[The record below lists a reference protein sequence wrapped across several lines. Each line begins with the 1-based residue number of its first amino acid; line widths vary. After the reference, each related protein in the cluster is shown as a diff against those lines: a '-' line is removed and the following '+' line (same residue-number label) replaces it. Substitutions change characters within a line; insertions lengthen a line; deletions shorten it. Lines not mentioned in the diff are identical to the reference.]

1 MNLKNLEAFY
11 WVVTLNSFNKA
22 AIKLQTTQPAVSQ
35 KITSLENELGFKV
48 LDRSLRQFKL
58 THKGMTL
65 FKYAEKFMRLETDL
79 VAELTENQHL
89 TGTIRLGVSE
99 TIVYTWLVE
108 YIEKVQQEFPKVSV
122 EIVVDLTPNLQEG
135 IRTGDLDMAF
145 LLGPTLAFE
154 CIEQSLCNF
163 ELSFLAAPSFKGGIG
178 QMSFKALMSHT
189 ILTYPKI
196 TYPYKELKA
205 KMKEQGIDEPL
216 SITSYSLATLLRLAE
231 QGLGIAVV
239 PTLTALK
246 EITDGRL
253 EILDTPIR
261 LKTFHFTSIYIHGND
276 VALKEKLTEVAV
288 KVSASAMKRLN
299 EQIKKIS
306 RIGYLFVSFFFSK
319 LSLLVCKVIKA
330 AYESR

>member
-22 AIKLQTTQPAVSQ
+22 ATKLQTTQPAVSQ

-135 IRTGDLDMAF
+135 VRTGDLDMAF

-178 QMSFKALMSHT
+178 QMSFKTLMSHT
-189 ILTYPKI
+189 ILTYPKT

-205 KMKEQGIDEPL
+205 KMKEKGIDEPL

-253 EILDTPIR
+253 EILNTPIR

-288 KVSASAMKRLN
+288 QVSESAMKRLN
-299 EQIKKIS
+299 EQIKK
-306 RIGYLFVSFFFSK
+306 
-319 LSLLVCKVIKA
+319 
-330 AYESR
+330 

>member
-22 AIKLQTTQPAVSQ
+22 ATKLQTTQPAVSQ

-89 TGTIRLGVSE
+89 TGTKRLGVSE

-135 IRTGDLDMAF
+135 VRTGDLDMAF

-154 CIEQSLCNF
+154 CIEHSLCNF

-205 KMKEQGIDEPL
+205 KMKEKGIDEPL

-253 EILDTPIR
+253 EILNTPIR

-288 KVSASAMKRLN
+288 QVSESAMKRLN
-299 EQIKKIS
+299 EQIKK
-306 RIGYLFVSFFFSK
+306 
-319 LSLLVCKVIKA
+319 
-330 AYESR
+330 

>member
-22 AIKLQTTQPAVSQ
+22 ATKLQTTQPAVSQ
-35 KITSLENELGFKV
+35 KITSLENDLGFKV
-48 LDRSLRQFKL
+48 LDRSFRQLKP
-58 THKGMTL
+58 THKGVTL

-108 YIEKVQQEFPKVSV
+108 YIEKVQKEFPKVSV

-135 IRTGDLDMAF
+135 VRTGDLDMAF

-154 CIEQSLCNF
+154 CVEQALCDF
-163 ELSFLAAPSFKGGIG
+163 ELSFLAAPSFKGGVG

-205 KMKEQGIDEPL
+205 KMKEQALDEPL

-253 EILDTPIR
+253 EILNTPIQ
-261 LKTFHFTSIYIHGND
+261 LKTFHFTSIYMQGND
-276 VALKEKLTEVAV
+276 AALKEKLTDVAV
-288 KVSASAMKRLN
+288 TVSESAMKRLL
-299 EQIKKIS
+299 EKIKK
-306 RIGYLFVSFFFSK
+306 
-319 LSLLVCKVIKA
+319 
-330 AYESR
+330 

>member
-11 WVVTLNSFNKA
+11 WVVTLNSFNNA
-22 AIKLQTTQPAVSQ
+22 ATKLQTTQPAVSQ

-135 IRTGDLDMAF
+135 VRTGDLDMAF

-163 ELSFLAAPSFKGGIG
+163 ELSFLAAPSFKGGFG

-205 KMKEQGIDEPL
+205 KMKEKGIDEPL

-253 EILDTPIR
+253 EILNTPIR

-288 KVSASAMKRLN
+288 QVSESAMKRLN
-299 EQIKKIS
+299 EQIKK
-306 RIGYLFVSFFFSK
+306 
-319 LSLLVCKVIKA
+319 
-330 AYESR
+330 

>member
-22 AIKLQTTQPAVSQ
+22 ATKLQTTQPAVSQ

-99 TIVYTWLVE
+99 TIVYTWLFE

-135 IRTGDLDMAF
+135 VRTGDLDMAF

-205 KMKEQGIDEPL
+205 KMKEKGIDEPL

-253 EILDTPIR
+253 EILNTPIR

-288 KVSASAMKRLN
+288 QVSESAMKRLN
-299 EQIKKIS
+299 EQIKK
-306 RIGYLFVSFFFSK
+306 
-319 LSLLVCKVIKA
+319 
-330 AYESR
+330 

>member
-1 MNLKNLEAFY
+1 VNLKNLEAFY

-22 AIKLQTTQPAVSQ
+22 ATKLQTTQPAVSQ
-35 KITSLENELGFKV
+35 KITSLENDLGFKV
-48 LDRSLRQFKL
+48 LDRSFRQLKP

-108 YIEKVQQEFPKVSV
+108 YIEKVQKEFPKVSV

-135 IRTGDLDMAF
+135 VRTGDLDMAF

-154 CIEQSLCNF
+154 CVEQALCDF
-163 ELSFLAAPSFKGGIG
+163 ELSFLAAPSFKGGVG

-205 KMKEQGIDEPL
+205 KMKEQALDEPL

-253 EILDTPIR
+253 EILNTPIQ
-261 LKTFHFTSIYIHGND
+261 LKTFHFTSIYMQGND
-276 VALKEKLTEVAV
+276 AALKEKLTDVAV
-288 KVSASAMKRLN
+288 TVSERAMKRLL
-299 EQIKKIS
+299 EKIKK
-306 RIGYLFVSFFFSK
+306 
-319 LSLLVCKVIKA
+319 
-330 AYESR
+330 

>member
-22 AIKLQTTQPAVSQ
+22 ATKLQTTQPAVSQ

-108 YIEKVQQEFPKVSV
+108 YIEKVQQEFPKISV

-135 IRTGDLDMAF
+135 VRTGDLDMAF

-205 KMKEQGIDEPL
+205 KMKEKGIDEPL
-216 SITSYSLATLLRLAE
+216 SITSYSLATLLHLAE

-253 EILDTPIR
+253 EILNTPIR

-288 KVSASAMKRLN
+288 QVSESAMKRLN
-299 EQIKKIS
+299 EQIKK
-306 RIGYLFVSFFFSK
+306 
-319 LSLLVCKVIKA
+319 
-330 AYESR
+330 

>member
-22 AIKLQTTQPAVSQ
+22 ATKLQTTQPAVSQ

-108 YIEKVQQEFPKVSV
+108 YIEKVQQEFPKISV

-135 IRTGDLDMAF
+135 VRTGDLDMAF

-205 KMKEQGIDEPL
+205 KMKEKGIDEPL

-299 EQIKKIS
+299 EQIKK
-306 RIGYLFVSFFFSK
+306 
-319 LSLLVCKVIKA
+319 
-330 AYESR
+330 

>member
-22 AIKLQTTQPAVSQ
+22 ATKLQTTQPAVSQ

-48 LDRSLRQFKL
+48 LDRSYRQFKP
-58 THKGMTL
+58 THKGITL

-108 YIEKVQQEFPKVSV
+108 YIEKVQQEFPKISV

-135 IRTGDLDMAF
+135 VRTGDLDMAF

-205 KMKEQGIDEPL
+205 KMKEKGIDEPL

-253 EILDTPIR
+253 EILNTPIQ
-261 LKTFHFTSIYIHGND
+261 LKTFHFTSIYIQGND

-288 KVSASAMKRLN
+288 RVSESAMKSLN
-299 EQIKKIS
+299 EKIQ
-306 RIGYLFVSFFFSK
+306 K
-319 LSLLVCKVIKA
+319 
-330 AYESR
+330 

>member
-22 AIKLQTTQPAVSQ
+22 ATKLQTTQPAVSQ
-35 KITSLENELGFKV
+35 KITSLENDLGFKV
-48 LDRSLRQFKL
+48 LDRSFRQLKP

-108 YIEKVQQEFPKVSV
+108 YIEKVQKEFPKVSV

-135 IRTGDLDMAF
+135 VRTGDLDMAF

-154 CIEQSLCNF
+154 CVEQALCDF
-163 ELSFLAAPSFKGGIG
+163 ELSFLAAPSFKGGVG

-205 KMKEQGIDEPL
+205 KMKEQALDEPL

-246 EITDGRL
+246 EITDSRL
-253 EILDTPIR
+253 EILNTPIQ
-261 LKTFHFTSIYIHGND
+261 LKTFHFTSIYMQGND
-276 VALKEKLTEVAV
+276 AALKEKLTDVAV
-288 KVSASAMKRLN
+288 TVSESAMKRLL
-299 EQIKKIS
+299 EKIKK
-306 RIGYLFVSFFFSK
+306 
-319 LSLLVCKVIKA
+319 
-330 AYESR
+330 

>member
-22 AIKLQTTQPAVSQ
+22 ATKLQTTQPAVSQ
-35 KITSLENELGFKV
+35 KITSLENDLGFKV
-48 LDRSLRQFKL
+48 LDRSFRQLKP

-108 YIEKVQQEFPKVSV
+108 YIEKVQKEFPKVSV

-135 IRTGDLDMAF
+135 VRTGDLDMAF

-154 CIEQSLCNF
+154 CVEQALCDF
-163 ELSFLAAPSFKGGIG
+163 ELSFLAAPSFKGGVG

-205 KMKEQGIDEPL
+205 KMKEQALDEPL

-253 EILDTPIR
+253 EILNTPIQ
-261 LKTFHFTSIYIHGND
+261 LKTFHFTSIYMQGND
-276 VALKEKLTEVAV
+276 AALKEKLTDVAV
-288 KVSASAMKRLN
+288 TVCESAMKRLL
-299 EQIKKIS
+299 EKIKK
-306 RIGYLFVSFFFSK
+306 
-319 LSLLVCKVIKA
+319 
-330 AYESR
+330 

>member
-1 MNLKNLEAFY
+1 MNLKNLAAFY

-22 AIKLQTTQPAVSQ
+22 ATKLQTTQPAVSQ
-35 KITSLENELGFKV
+35 KITSLENDLGFKV
-48 LDRSLRQFKL
+48 LDRSFRQLKP

-108 YIEKVQQEFPKVSV
+108 YIEKVQKEFPKVSV

-135 IRTGDLDMAF
+135 VRTGDLDMAF

-154 CIEQSLCNF
+154 CVEQALCDF
-163 ELSFLAAPSFKGGIG
+163 ELSFLAAPSFKGGVG

-205 KMKEQGIDEPL
+205 KMKEQALDEPL

-253 EILDTPIR
+253 EILNTPIQ
-261 LKTFHFTSIYIHGND
+261 LKTFHFTSIYMQGND
-276 VALKEKLTEVAV
+276 AALKEKLTDGAV
-288 KVSASAMKRLN
+288 TVSESAMKRLL
-299 EQIKKIS
+299 EKIKK
-306 RIGYLFVSFFFSK
+306 
-319 LSLLVCKVIKA
+319 
-330 AYESR
+330 

>member
-22 AIKLQTTQPAVSQ
+22 ATKLQTTQPAVSQ
-35 KITSLENELGFKV
+35 KITSLENDLGFKV
-48 LDRSLRQFKL
+48 LDRSFRQLKP

-108 YIEKVQQEFPKVSV
+108 YIEKVQKEFPKVSV

-135 IRTGDLDMAF
+135 VRTGDLDMAF

-154 CIEQSLCNF
+154 CVEQALCDF
-163 ELSFLAAPSFKGGIG
+163 ELSFLAAPSFKGGVG

-205 KMKEQGIDEPL
+205 KMKEQALDEPL

-246 EITDGRL
+246 EITGGRL
-253 EILDTPIR
+253 EILNTPIQ
-261 LKTFHFTSIYIHGND
+261 LKTFHFTSIYMQGND
-276 VALKEKLTEVAV
+276 AALKEKLTDVAV
-288 KVSASAMKRLN
+288 TVSESAMKRLL
-299 EQIKKIS
+299 EKIKK
-306 RIGYLFVSFFFSK
+306 
-319 LSLLVCKVIKA
+319 
-330 AYESR
+330 

>member
-22 AIKLQTTQPAVSQ
+22 ATKLQTTQPAVSQ
-35 KITSLENELGFKV
+35 KITSLENDLGFKV
-48 LDRSLRQFKL
+48 LDRSFRQLKP

-108 YIEKVQQEFPKVSV
+108 YIERVQKEFPKVSV

-135 IRTGDLDMAF
+135 VRTGDLDMAF

-154 CIEQSLCNF
+154 CVEQALCDF
-163 ELSFLAAPSFKGGIG
+163 ELSFLAAPSFKGGVG

-205 KMKEQGIDEPL
+205 KMKEQALDEPL

-253 EILDTPIR
+253 EILNTPIQ
-261 LKTFHFTSIYIHGND
+261 LKTFHFTSIYMQGND
-276 VALKEKLTEVAV
+276 AALKEKLTDVAV
-288 KVSASAMKRLN
+288 TVSESAMKRLL
-299 EQIKKIS
+299 EKIKK
-306 RIGYLFVSFFFSK
+306 
-319 LSLLVCKVIKA
+319 
-330 AYESR
+330 

>member
-22 AIKLQTTQPAVSQ
+22 ATKLQTTQPAVSQ
-35 KITSLENELGFKV
+35 KITALENELGFKV

-135 IRTGDLDMAF
+135 VRTGDLDMAF

-205 KMKEQGIDEPL
+205 KMKEKGIDEPL

-253 EILDTPIR
+253 EILNTPIR

-288 KVSASAMKRLN
+288 QVSESAMKRLN
-299 EQIKKIS
+299 EQIKK
-306 RIGYLFVSFFFSK
+306 
-319 LSLLVCKVIKA
+319 
-330 AYESR
+330 

>member
-11 WVVTLNSFNKA
+11 WVVTFNSFNKA
-22 AIKLQTTQPAVSQ
+22 ATKLQTTQPAVSQ
-35 KITSLENELGFKV
+35 KITSLENDLGFKV
-48 LDRSLRQFKL
+48 LDRSFRQLKP

-89 TGTIRLGVSE
+89 IGTIRLGVSE

-108 YIEKVQQEFPKVSV
+108 YIEKVQKEFPKVSV

-135 IRTGDLDMAF
+135 VRTGDLDMAF

-154 CIEQSLCNF
+154 CVEQALCDF
-163 ELSFLAAPSFKGGIG
+163 ELSFLAAPSFKGGVG

-205 KMKEQGIDEPL
+205 KMKEQALDEPL

-253 EILDTPIR
+253 EILNTPIQ
-261 LKTFHFTSIYIHGND
+261 LKTFHFTSIYMQGND
-276 VALKEKLTEVAV
+276 AALKEKLTDVAV
-288 KVSASAMKRLN
+288 TVSESAMKRLL
-299 EQIKKIS
+299 EKIKK
-306 RIGYLFVSFFFSK
+306 
-319 LSLLVCKVIKA
+319 
-330 AYESR
+330 

>member
-22 AIKLQTTQPAVSQ
+22 ATKLQTTQPAVSQ

-135 IRTGDLDMAF
+135 VRTGDLDMAF

-178 QMSFKALMSHT
+178 QMSFKNLMSHT

-205 KMKEQGIDEPL
+205 KMKEKGIDEPL

-253 EILDTPIR
+253 EILNTPIR
-261 LKTFHFTSIYIHGND
+261 LKTFHFTSIYIYGND

-288 KVSASAMKRLN
+288 QVSESAMKRLN
-299 EQIKKIS
+299 EQIKK
-306 RIGYLFVSFFFSK
+306 
-319 LSLLVCKVIKA
+319 
-330 AYESR
+330 

>member
-299 EQIKKIS
+299 EQIKNK
-306 RIGYLFVSFFFSK
+306 
-319 LSLLVCKVIKA
+319 
-330 AYESR
+330 

>member
-22 AIKLQTTQPAVSQ
+22 ATKLQTTQPAVSQ
-35 KITSLENELGFKV
+35 KITSLENDLGFKV
-48 LDRSLRQFKL
+48 LDRSFRQLKP

-79 VAELTENQHL
+79 VAELTESQHL

-108 YIEKVQQEFPKVSV
+108 YIEKVQKEFPKISV

-135 IRTGDLDMAF
+135 VRTGDLDMAF

-154 CIEQSLCNF
+154 CVEQALCDF
-163 ELSFLAAPSFKGGIG
+163 ELSFLAAPSFKGGVG

-205 KMKEQGIDEPL
+205 KMKEQALDEPL

-253 EILDTPIR
+253 EILNTPIQ
-261 LKTFHFTSIYIHGND
+261 LKTFHFTSIYMQGND
-276 VALKEKLTEVAV
+276 AALKEKLTDVAV
-288 KVSASAMKRLN
+288 TVSDSAMKRLL
-299 EQIKKIS
+299 EKIKK
-306 RIGYLFVSFFFSK
+306 
-319 LSLLVCKVIKA
+319 
-330 AYESR
+330 

>member
-22 AIKLQTTQPAVSQ
+22 ATKLQTTQPAVSQ

-108 YIEKVQQEFPKVSV
+108 YNEKVQQEFPKVSV

-135 IRTGDLDMAF
+135 VRTGDLDMAF

-205 KMKEQGIDEPL
+205 KMKEKGIDEPL

-253 EILDTPIR
+253 EILNTPIR

-288 KVSASAMKRLN
+288 QVSESAMKRLN
-299 EQIKKIS
+299 EQIKK
-306 RIGYLFVSFFFSK
+306 
-319 LSLLVCKVIKA
+319 
-330 AYESR
+330 

>member
-22 AIKLQTTQPAVSQ
+22 ATKLQTTQPAVSQ
-35 KITSLENELGFKV
+35 KITSLENDLGFKV
-48 LDRSLRQFKL
+48 LDLSFRQLKP

-108 YIEKVQQEFPKVSV
+108 YIEKVQKEFPKVSV

-135 IRTGDLDMAF
+135 VRTGDLDMAF

-154 CIEQSLCNF
+154 CVEQALCDF
-163 ELSFLAAPSFKGGIG
+163 ELSFLAAPSFKGGVG

-205 KMKEQGIDEPL
+205 KMKEQALDEPL

-253 EILDTPIR
+253 EILNTPIQ
-261 LKTFHFTSIYIHGND
+261 LKTFHFTSIYMQGND
-276 VALKEKLTEVAV
+276 AALKEKLTDVAV
-288 KVSASAMKRLN
+288 TVSESAMKRLL
-299 EQIKKIS
+299 EKIKK
-306 RIGYLFVSFFFSK
+306 
-319 LSLLVCKVIKA
+319 
-330 AYESR
+330 

>member
-22 AIKLQTTQPAVSQ
+22 ATKLQTTQPAVSQ

-135 IRTGDLDMAF
+135 VRTGDLDMAF

-205 KMKEQGIDEPL
+205 KMKEKGIDEPL

-253 EILDTPIR
+253 EILNTPIR

-276 VALKEKLTEVAV
+276 VALKEKLTEVGV
-288 KVSASAMKRLN
+288 QVSESAMKRLN
-299 EQIKKIS
+299 EQIKK
-306 RIGYLFVSFFFSK
+306 
-319 LSLLVCKVIKA
+319 
-330 AYESR
+330 

>member
-22 AIKLQTTQPAVSQ
+22 ATKLQTTQPAVSQ
-35 KITSLENELGFKV
+35 KITSLENDLGFKV
-48 LDRSLRQFKL
+48 LDRSFRQLKP

-108 YIEKVQQEFPKVSV
+108 YIEKVQKEFPKVSV

-135 IRTGDLDMAF
+135 VRTGDLDMAF

-154 CIEQSLCNF
+154 CVEQALCDF
-163 ELSFLAAPSFKGGIG
+163 ELSFLAAPSFKGGVG

-205 KMKEQGIDEPL
+205 KMKEQALDEPL

-253 EILDTPIR
+253 EILNTPIQ
-261 LKTFHFTSIYIHGND
+261 LKTFHFTSIYMQGND
-276 VALKEKLTEVAV
+276 AALKEKLTDVAV
-288 KVSASAMKRLN
+288 TVSESAMKRLL
-299 EQIKKIS
+299 EKIKNN
-306 RIGYLFVSFFFSK
+306 
-319 LSLLVCKVIKA
+319 
-330 AYESR
+330 

>member
-22 AIKLQTTQPAVSQ
+22 ATKLQTTQPAVSQ
-35 KITSLENELGFKV
+35 KITSLENDLGFKV
-48 LDRSLRQFKL
+48 LDRSFRQLKP

-108 YIEKVQQEFPKVSV
+108 YIEKVQKEFPKVSV

-135 IRTGDLDMAF
+135 VRTGDLDMAF

-154 CIEQSLCNF
+154 CVEQALCDF
-163 ELSFLAAPSFKGGIG
+163 ELSFLAAPSFKGGVG

-196 TYPYKELKA
+196 TYPYKELKT
-205 KMKEQGIDEPL
+205 KMKEQVLDEPL

-253 EILDTPIR
+253 EILNTPIQ
-261 LKTFHFTSIYIHGND
+261 LKTFHFTSIYMQGND
-276 VALKEKLTEVAV
+276 ASLKEKLTDVAV
-288 KVSASAMKRLN
+288 TVSESAMKRLL
-299 EQIKKIS
+299 EKIKKGS
-306 RIGYLFVSFFFSK
+306 RL
-319 LSLLVCKVIKA
+319 A
-330 AYESR
+330 E

>member
-22 AIKLQTTQPAVSQ
+22 ATKLQTTQPAVSQ
-35 KITSLENELGFKV
+35 KITALENELGFKV
-48 LDRSLRQFKL
+48 LDRNYRQFKP
-58 THKGMTL
+58 THKGLTL

-99 TIVYTWLVE
+99 TIVYT
-108 YIEKVQQEFPKVSV
+108 
-122 EIVVDLTPNLQEG
+122 TPNLQEG
-135 IRTGDLDMAF
+135 VRTGDLDMAF

-154 CIEQSLCNF
+154 CIEQTLCDF
-163 ELSFLAAPSFKGGIG
+163 ELSFLASPSFKGGVA
-178 QMSFKALMSHT
+178 QMSFKTLMSHT

-205 KMKEQGIDEPL
+205 RMKEQGIDEPL

-253 EILDTPIR
+253 EILNTPIQ
-261 LKTFHFTSIYIHGND
+261 LKTFHFTSIYIQGND
-276 VALKEKLTEVAV
+276 VALKEKLTDVAV
-288 KVSASAMKRLN
+288 KVSESAMKSLN
-299 EQIKKIS
+299 EQIKK
-306 RIGYLFVSFFFSK
+306 
-319 LSLLVCKVIKA
+319 
-330 AYESR
+330 

>member
-22 AIKLQTTQPAVSQ
+22 ATKLQTTQPAVSQ
-35 KITSLENELGFKV
+35 KITSLENDLGFKV
-48 LDRSLRQFKL
+48 LDRSFRQLKP

-89 TGTIRLGVSE
+89 TGTIRLDVSE

-108 YIEKVQQEFPKVSV
+108 YIEKVQKEFPKVSV

-135 IRTGDLDMAF
+135 VRTGDLDMAF

-154 CIEQSLCNF
+154 CVEQALCDF
-163 ELSFLAAPSFKGGIG
+163 ELSFLAAPSFKGGVG

-205 KMKEQGIDEPL
+205 KMKEQALDEPL

-253 EILDTPIR
+253 EILNTPIQ
-261 LKTFHFTSIYIHGND
+261 LKTFHFTSIYMQGND
-276 VALKEKLTEVAV
+276 AALKEKLTDVAV
-288 KVSASAMKRLN
+288 TVSERAMKRLL
-299 EQIKKIS
+299 EKIKK
-306 RIGYLFVSFFFSK
+306 
-319 LSLLVCKVIKA
+319 
-330 AYESR
+330 

>member
-22 AIKLQTTQPAVSQ
+22 ATKLQTTQPAVSQ

-135 IRTGDLDMAF
+135 VRTGDLDMAF

-205 KMKEQGIDEPL
+205 KMKEKGIDEPL

-253 EILDTPIR
+253 EILNTPIR

-288 KVSASAMKRLN
+288 QVSESAMK
-299 EQIKKIS
+299 
-306 RIGYLFVSFFFSK
+306 
-319 LSLLVCKVIKA
+319 LSLIHISEPTRHC
-330 AYESR
+330 

>member
-22 AIKLQTTQPAVSQ
+22 ATKLQTTQPAVSQ
-35 KITSLENELGFKV
+35 KITALENELGFKV

-122 EIVVDLTPNLQEG
+122 EIVVNLTPNLQEG
-135 IRTGDLDMAF
+135 VRTGDLDMAF

-205 KMKEQGIDEPL
+205 KMKEKGIDEPL

-253 EILDTPIR
+253 EILNTPIR

-288 KVSASAMKRLN
+288 QVSESAMKRLN
-299 EQIKKIS
+299 EQIKK
-306 RIGYLFVSFFFSK
+306 
-319 LSLLVCKVIKA
+319 
-330 AYESR
+330 

>member
-22 AIKLQTTQPAVSQ
+22 ATKLQTTQPAVSQ

-135 IRTGDLDMAF
+135 VRTGDLDMAF

-205 KMKEQGIDEPL
+205 KMKEKGIDEPL

-246 EITDGRL
+246 EIIDGRL
-253 EILDTPIR
+253 EILNTPIR

-288 KVSASAMKRLN
+288 QVSESAMKRLN
-299 EQIKKIS
+299 EQIKK
-306 RIGYLFVSFFFSK
+306 
-319 LSLLVCKVIKA
+319 
-330 AYESR
+330 

>member
-22 AIKLQTTQPAVSQ
+22 ATKLQTTQPAVSQ
-35 KITSLENELGFKV
+35 KITALENELGFKV

-108 YIEKVQQEFPKVSV
+108 YIEKVQQEFPKISV

-135 IRTGDLDMAF
+135 VRTGDLDMAF

-154 CIEQSLCNF
+154 CIEHSLCNF

-205 KMKEQGIDEPL
+205 KMKEKGIDEPL

-253 EILDTPIR
+253 EILNTPIR

-288 KVSASAMKRLN
+288 QVSESAMKRLN
-299 EQIKKIS
+299 EQIKK
-306 RIGYLFVSFFFSK
+306 
-319 LSLLVCKVIKA
+319 
-330 AYESR
+330 

>member
-1 MNLKNLEAFY
+1 MNLKNLAAFY

-22 AIKLQTTQPAVSQ
+22 ATKLQTTQPAVSQ
-35 KITSLENELGFKV
+35 KITSLENDLGFKV
-48 LDRSLRQFKL
+48 LDRSFRQLKP

-108 YIEKVQQEFPKVSV
+108 YIEKVQKEFPKVSV

-135 IRTGDLDMAF
+135 VRTGDLDMAF

-154 CIEQSLCNF
+154 CVEQALCDF
-163 ELSFLAAPSFKGGIG
+163 ELSFLAAPSFKGGVG
-178 QMSFKALMSHT
+178 QMPFKALMSHT

-205 KMKEQGIDEPL
+205 KMKEQALDEPL

-253 EILDTPIR
+253 EILNTPIQ
-261 LKTFHFTSIYIHGND
+261 LKTFHFTSIYMQGND
-276 VALKEKLTEVAV
+276 AALKEKLTDVAV
-288 KVSASAMKRLN
+288 TVSESAMKRLL
-299 EQIKKIS
+299 EKIKK
-306 RIGYLFVSFFFSK
+306 
-319 LSLLVCKVIKA
+319 
-330 AYESR
+330 